1 MITGLR
7 TSVAA
12 VLLAGLAMNAV
23 PLFSHSAFA
32 QSDSALVGTY
42 KPKVGNG
49 GLAELVLTDANGV
62 LQVHGYGSCS
72 PTLCDWGT
80 VPGVIYSANVS
91 STAGNSFTA
100 SFDFGFA
107 TEILT
112 GTLNATGRLM
122 TINEYIEFAPGDGRD
137 NYHQSNVLVK

>member
-1 MITGLR
+1 MTIGLR
-7 TSVAA
+7 TSAA
-12 VLLAGLAMNAV
+12 ALLFAGLAMNAA
-23 PLFSHSAFA
+23 PALA
-32 QSDSALVGTY
+32 QSDSALLGTW

-49 GLAELVLTDANGV
+49 GLAQLVLTSANGV

-72 PTLCDWGT
+72 PSFCDWGT
-80 VPGVIYSANVS
+80 VPGVVYSANVS
-91 STAGNSFTA
+91 SAAGNTFTA

-112 GTLNATGRLM
+112 GTINGTGRLM
-122 TINEYIEFAPGDGRD
+122 TINEYTEFAPGDGRD